1 MSGMADEM
9 ARRIAE
15 DGGIP
20 AGVAPGTEGA
30 VPPPGQTPPAGALN
44 TDTSESGGAP
54 DTIPYPRFKEVNDSY
69 QRLKPYE
76 ELESYGYDAD
86 SLRRLAAFEA
96 NYLNNPVETW
106 VAIAEN
112 LDLPQ
117 PVMDAIKQ
125 HVTDAAAAAGSDGG
139 SAEGETPSGGQSPQ
153 VQLSEEDRQRLEYI
167 DSIRA
172 REAEAERQAQL
183 DGVMSA
189 WNRMDERDG
198 IKTPDRIKLVHIA
211 EAARSGQQFTTYDA
225 LADAARASVLEYR
238 SAVLGD
244 AVQQTGRGAS
254 SPPSLPG
261 GTPAASPPVKFASL
275 REASRAAE
283 AAISRGELPSIQP

>member
-1 MSGMADEM
+1 M
-9 ARRIAE
+9 AE
-15 DGGIP
+15 DGGAGMP
-20 AGVAPGTEGA
+20 GGSAGVAPGTEGA
-30 VPPPGQTPPAGALN
+30 VPPPEQTSSAGTSN
-44 TDTSESGGAP
+44 TETSATGGAP

-86 SLRRLAAFEA
+86 SLRRLAAFEV
-96 NYLNNPVETW
+96 NYLNDPTGTW
-106 VAIAEN
+106 MAIAEN

-139 SAEGETPSGGQSPQ
+139 SAEGETPSGSQHPQ
-153 VQLSEEDRQRLEYI
+153 VQLSDEDKQRLEYI
-167 DSIRA
+167 DQIRE
-172 REAEAERQAQL
+172 REAEATRQAQL
-183 DGVMSA
+183 DGVMQA
-189 WNRMDERDG
+189 WSRMDEKDH

-211 EAARSGQQFTTYDA
+211 EAARSGQYTTYED
-225 LADAARASVLEYR
+225 LASAARAGVLEYR

-254 SPPSLPG
+254 PPPSLPG
-261 GTPAASPPVKFASL
+261 GAPSAAPPVKFGSL
-275 REASRAAE
+275 REASKAAE
-283 AAISRGELPSIQP
+283 VAISRGELPSIQP